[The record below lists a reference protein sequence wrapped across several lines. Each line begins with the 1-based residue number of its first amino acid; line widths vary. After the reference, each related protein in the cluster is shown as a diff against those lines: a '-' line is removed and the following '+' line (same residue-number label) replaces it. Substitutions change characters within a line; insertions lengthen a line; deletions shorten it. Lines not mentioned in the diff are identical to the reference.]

1 MNVYSDDINK
11 GYEIIKRHLED
22 VGLANRIY
30 NIQII
35 DPLLIHNT
43 FADHYGGLCFGLD
56 IRSVQSSWEIVY
68 TYKDLFD
75 IIAHTEKT
83 EEIFLDFNFS
93 DLMSILFA
101 LVDGI
106 KIEEENVLK
115 HGLNETEYRK
125 VAKRMH
131 YNEKYGDPLF

>member
-1 MNVYSDDINK
+1 
-11 GYEIIKRHLED
+11 
-22 VGLANRIY
+22 
-30 NIQII
+30 
-35 DPLLIHNT
+35 
-43 FADHYGGLCFGLD
+43 
-56 IRSVQSSWEIVY
+56 
-68 TYKDLFD
+68 
-75 IIAHTEKT
+75 
-83 EEIFLDFNFS
+83 
-93 DLMSILFA
+93 MSILLA